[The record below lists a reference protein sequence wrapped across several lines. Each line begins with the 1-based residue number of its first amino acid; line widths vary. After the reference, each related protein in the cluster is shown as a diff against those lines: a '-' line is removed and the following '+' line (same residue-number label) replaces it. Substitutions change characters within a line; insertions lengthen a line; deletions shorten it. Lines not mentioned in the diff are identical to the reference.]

1 MTLRLR
7 CVRWGKALFP
17 TPTAA
22 PRPAHSPP
30 LQSPLISHNLPQ
42 SPQSPLISPN
52 LHDLPI
58 TRSRSG
64 SLDEAVVALQ
74 RALAIASELD
84 DDEAKG
90 ECNTRLGAVFVQQK
104 EWSKALPCLLQSASV
119 WTTLADSLHETH
131 KERVVAG
138 EAGGECH

>member
-1 MTLRLR
+1 MAGVELI
-7 CVRWGKALFP
+7 P
-17 TPTAA
+17 TPTAPPP
-22 PRPAHSPP
+22 PRPRPTPAPLPLCLSPALIISP
-30 LQSPLISHNLPQ
+30 TLPSSPLISQ
-42 SPQSPLISPN
+42 
-52 LHDLPI
+52 
-58 TRSRSG
+58 SRSG

-119 WTTLADSLHETH
+119 WTVLAESLHETH

>member
-1 MTLRLR
+1 MATDD
-7 CVRWGKALFP
+7 
-17 TPTAA
+17 A
-22 PRPAHSPP
+22 PPP
-30 LQSPLISHNLPQ
+30 LRWVGDRALSHANSRPSPCPAPPPPLPISL
-42 SPQSPLISPN
+42 SPTLQSPLISPN

-58 TRSRSG
+58 SRSRSG